1 MYVLK
6 RIIQLKQQQKQ
17 RNGWRISNEVLS
29 TQFQCQS
36 NGRQQQQTAT
46 TENTSSINNKSKRF
60 LQILI
65 NNTRLDIVYVRASPA
80 LFLSLSPDM
89 LLIENKV

>member
-46 TENTSSINNKSKRF
+46 TKKHIKYK
-60 LQILI
+60 
-65 NNTRLDIVYVRASPA
+65 
-80 LFLSLSPDM
+80 
-89 LLIENKV
+89 

>member
-80 LFLSLSPDM
+80 LFLSLS
-89 LLIENKV
+89 LSRHAAHRK

>member
-80 LFLSLSPDM
+80 LFLSLSRHAAHR
-89 LLIENKV
+89 K